1 MDKHEAEVLRMGG
14 KALVDFVR
22 KEFPE
27 KFFIV
32 ARTDEWFVLG
42 NDDKSVKFSRLKM
55 RVNERFFHGAARR
68 IGRK

>member
-1 MDKHEAEVLRMGG
+1 MDKHEAEIFRMGG
-14 KALVDFVR
+14 KTLIDYVR
-22 KEFPE
+22 KEFPA
-27 KFFIV
+27 KFEII

-42 NDDKSVKFSRLKM
+42 NEEKSVKFSRLKM